1 MRARSTL
8 SILIAVSTMAITS
21 MAACKDCD
29 DAPKTKDAAAP
40 ASTSSSSALAD
51 ASADAAAPAKEAG
64 PPAEAGAAIPFDEDA
79 GPSACKLTY
88 GPSELLFR
96 GPAAMIVD
104 NAKNEL
110 RLVAN
115 DNGKPRIFTVALDA
129 KTPPP
134 PPAFMAMRWPPC
146 EVAGKFV
153 YCQGHGGS
161 ITRTAL
167 GTNETKTVVTKSR
180 AARIAAAPLGSTGE
194 HSVVAFLDTKQTSEG
209 AMIQLFALMDEDT
222 TPTRLSEDGA
232 GATTMRL
239 VSRGADAVAVYLD
252 TRTAMVP
259 VHARTIKVGGK
270 DGKDLA
276 FGDDVVAFV
285 GGAPERG
292 IDLTLGG
299 VAGKLFVLLPMPR
312 ETTDFGM
319 AAIPVLDPPKD
330 DVAATWSLYPNGL
343 DPAPIGA
350 TLDGWVARVR
360 PREKMPGSKKVLE
373 LGRIDDKGAF
383 TSLGLIAD
391 KPITDVALA
400 TDSHKGVWIMYGDA
414 SATFLERRVCP

>member
-1 MRARSTL
+1 MRVRSTL
-8 SILIAVSTMAITS
+8 SILSVLATTS
-21 MAACKDCD
+21 CKDCD
-29 DAPKTKDAAAP
+29 EPPKTRDAAP
-40 ASTSSSSALAD
+40 PSSSSSSPVDAAPVDAALAAPKD
-51 ASADAAAPAKEAG
+51 AGAS
-64 PPAEAGAAIPFDEDA
+64 EAGASLTIPFDEDA
-79 GPSACKLTY
+79 GPSTCKLTY
-88 GPSELLFR
+88 GPSEVLFR

-134 PPAFMAMRWPPC
+134 PPAFVGMRWPPC

-153 YCQGHGGS
+153 YCQGPGGS
-161 ITRTAL
+161 IMRTVL
-167 GTNETKTVVTKSR
+167 GTNDTKTVVAKSR
-180 AARIAAAPLGSTGE
+180 PARIAAAALGSNGE

-209 AMIQLFALMDEDT
+209 AMIQAFVLLDDQSS
-222 TPTRLSEDGA
+222 PTRLSDDGA

-239 VSRGADAVAVYLD
+239 VSRGADAIAVYLD

-259 VHARTIKVGGK
+259 VHARPLRIGGK
-270 DGKDLA
+270 DGKDLVL
-276 FGDDVVAFV
+276 GDDVVAFV

-292 IDLTLGG
+292 IDLALGG
-299 VAGKLFVLLPMPR
+299 VANKLFVLLPMPR
-312 ETTDFGM
+312 ETTEFGM
-319 AAIPVLDPPKD
+319 AAIPILDPLKD
-330 DVAATWSLYPNGL
+330 DVGATWSLYPNGL

-350 TLDGWVARVR
+350 SSDGWVARVR
-360 PREKMPGSKKVLE
+360 PREKAPGSKKVLE
-373 LGRIDDKGAF
+373 LGRIDDKGVF

-391 KPITDVALA
+391 KTITDIALA
-400 TDSHKGVWIMYGDA
+400 SDAHKGVWIMYGDA

>member
-1 MRARSTL
+1 MRTRSTL
-8 SILIAVSTMAITS
+8 SIVMAVTTL
-21 MAACKDCD
+21 AACKDCD
-29 DAPKTKDAAAP
+29 DAPKAKDAAP
-40 ASTSSSSALAD
+40 PSSAPLLAD
-51 ASADAAAPAKEAG
+51 ASLDAGAAPKEAGASDAAASPAG
-64 PPAEAGAAIPFDEDA
+64 PFDDDG

-115 DNGKPRIFTVALDA
+115 DDGKPRIFTVPLDA

-134 PPAFMAMRWPPC
+134 PHAFVAMRWPPC

-161 ITRTAL
+161 ITRTVL
-167 GTNETKTVVTKSR
+167 GTNETKTVVSKSR
-180 AARIAAAPLGSTGE
+180 AARIAAAPLGANAE

-209 AMIQLFALMDEDT
+209 AMIQLFVTLDEESS
-222 TPTRLSEDGA
+222 PTRLSEDGA

-239 VSRGADAVAVYLD
+239 VPRGDSAIAVYLD

-259 VHARTIKVGGK
+259 VHVRPIRLGGRER
-270 DGKDLA
+270 KDLA
-276 FGDDVVAFV
+276 LGDDVVAFV

-292 IDLTLGG
+292 IDLALGG
-299 VAGKLFVLLPMPR
+299 VANELFVLLPMPR

-319 AAIPVLDPPKD
+319 AAIPVPDPPKD

-343 DPAPIGA
+343 DPAPVGA
-350 TLDGWVARVR
+350 SLDGWVARVR
-360 PREKMPGSKKVLE
+360 PREKMPGAKKVLE
-373 LGRIDDKGAF
+373 LGRIDARGAF
-383 TSLGLIAD
+383 TSLGIIAD
-391 KPITDVALA
+391 KPITDVAVA
-400 TDSHKGVWIMYGDA
+400 TDARRGVWIMYGDA
-414 SATFLERRVCP
+414 TATYLERRVCPP

>member
-1 MRARSTL
+1 MRTRSTL
-8 SILIAVSTMAITS
+8 SILMAVSTI
-21 MAACKDCD
+21 AACKDCD
-29 DAPKTKDAAAP
+29 EPPKAKDAAPSAP
-40 ASTSSSSALAD
+40 ASAPPPSASSSSIE
-51 ASADAAAPAKEAG
+51 APKEAG
-64 PPAEAGAAIPFDEDA
+64 AFEGGSILVPFDDDA
-79 GPSACKLTY
+79 GPSTCKLAY

-96 GPAAMIVD
+96 GPAAMVVD
-104 NAKNEL
+104 DKKNDL

-134 PPAFMAMRWPPC
+134 PPAFVGMRWPPC

-161 ITRTAL
+161 ITRTVL
-167 GTNETKTVVTKSR
+167 GTNDTKTVVSKSR
-180 AARIAAAPLGSTGE
+180 PARIAAAPLGPNGE

-209 AMIQLFALMDEDT
+209 SMIQLFVLLDEDT
-222 TPTRLSEDGA
+222 SPTRLSDDGA

-239 VSRGADAVAVYLD
+239 VPRGDAALVAYLD

-259 VHARTIKVGGK
+259 VHARPITLK
-270 DGKDLA
+270 GKDLSL
-276 FGDDVVAFV
+276 GDDVVAFV
-285 GGAPERG
+285 GGSPERG
-292 IDLTLGG
+292 IDLAIGG
-299 VAGKLFVLLPMPR
+299 VSNKLFVLLPMPR

-330 DVAATWSLYPNGL
+330 DVVASWSLYPNGL

-373 LGRIDDKGAF
+373 LGRIDHKGAF
-383 TSLGLIAD
+383 SSLGTVAD
-391 KPITDVALA
+391 KPITDIALA
-400 TDSHKGVWIMYGDA
+400 TDAKKGVWIMYGDA
-414 SATFLERRVCP
+414 SATYLERRVCPQ

>member
-1 MRARSTL
+1 MQSRSTL
-8 SILIAVSTMAITS
+8 SILIAVSTMA
-21 MAACKDCD
+21 ACKDCED
-29 DAPKTKDAAAP
+29 PPKTKDAAAP
-40 ASTSSSSALAD
+40 TATTSSALD
-51 ASADAAAPAKEAG
+51 ASSEASAPTPKEAG
-64 PPAEAGAAIPFDEDA
+64 APSEAGAAIPFDEDA

-110 RLVAN
+110 RLVTN
-115 DNGKPRIFTVALDA
+115 DNGKPHIFNVALDA

-134 PPAFMAMRWPPC
+134 PPAFVAMRWPPC

-167 GTNETKTVVTKSR
+167 GTNDTKTVVSKSR
-180 AARIAAAPLGSTGE
+180 STRIAAAPLGANGE

-209 AMIQLFALMDEDT
+209 AMIQAFVLMDEET
-222 TPTRLSEDGA
+222 TPARLSEDGA

-239 VSRGADAVAVYLD
+239 VPRGADAIAVYLD

-259 VHARTIKVGGK
+259 VHARPITLK
-270 DGKDLA
+270 GKDLA
-276 FGDDVVAFV
+276 LGDDVVAFV

-292 IDLTLGG
+292 IDLALAG
-299 VAGKLFVLLPMPR
+299 VANKLFVLLPMPR
-312 ETTDFGM
+312 ETTDFGL
-319 AAIPVLDPPKD
+319 ASIPVLDPPKD
-330 DVAATWSLYPNGL
+330 DVSATWSLYPNGL

-350 TLDGWVARVR
+350 SLDGWVARVR
-360 PREKMPGSKKVLE
+360 PREKAPGSKKVLE

-391 KPITDVALA
+391 KPITDIAIA

>member
-8 SILIAVSTMAITS
+8 SILIAVSTI
-21 MAACKDCD
+21 AACKDCD
-29 DAPKTKDAAAP
+29 DPPKTKDAAAP
-40 ASTSSSSALAD
+40 PASVDAATAE
-51 ASADAAAPAKEAG
+51 ASAPPIKEAG
-64 PPAEAGAAIPFDEDA
+64 APSEAGASLTVPFDDDA

-134 PPAFMAMRWPPC
+134 PPAFVAMRWPPC

-153 YCQGHGGS
+153 YCQGHSGS
-161 ITRTAL
+161 ITRTVL
-167 GTNETKTVVTKSR
+167 GTNDTKTIVSKSR
-180 AARIAAAPLGSTGE
+180 AARIAAAPLGAAGD

-209 AMIQLFALMDEDT
+209 AMIQLFVTLDEET
-222 TPTRLSEDGA
+222 KPTRLSEDGA

-239 VSRGADAVAVYLD
+239 VPRGDGAVVVYLD

-259 VHARTIKVGGK
+259 VHARPITMKGA
-270 DGKDLA
+270 DLA
-276 FGDDVVAFV
+276 LGDDVVAFV
-285 GGAPERG
+285 GGSPERG
-292 IDLTLGG
+292 IDLALGG
-299 VAGKLFVLLPMPR
+299 AAGKLFVLLPMPR

-319 AAIPVLDPPKD
+319 AAIPILDPPKD
-330 DVAATWSLYPNGL
+330 DVGATWSFYPNGL

-350 TLDGWVARVR
+350 SLDGWVARVR
-360 PREKMPGSKKVLE
+360 PQEKTPGSKKVLE
-373 LGRIDDKGAF
+373 LGRIDGKGLY

-391 KPITDVALA
+391 KPITDIAVASDA
-400 TDSHKGVWIMYGDA
+400 KKGVWIMYGDS